1 MATIERVNIED
12 VFPLEDEFGN
22 DLASRDYSKKVNQ
35 EYVHQLARSMREK
48 GVPDEMVTLVRDGG
62 IYRIKA
68 GNSRVMAMRELG
80 TKSFQAIVE
89 DESTLQEVIETVIRT
104 NTKKKYEPEEES
116 CFVRQLAMFATDEHV
131 AEVTGIDTKDVAK
144 IRKAAKV
151 VDDSADDM
159 SLLRLITIGEFADDP
174 EAVETLTNCSERE
187 YQTIA
192 RRLRER
198 KKKQQ
203 SADALASELEAAGI
217 PQVKS
222 PKGLRL
228 VANVNKVSQ
237 LPENLP
243 EGTVA
248 MPHSVQGFYML
259 LAPMEAE
266 QTAQQQQEDAGRAE
280 AEAMAALHLEGT
292 MRRRKWLAKA
302 LERPGGLLNLTKRT
316 EEWRERY
323 PDTVDEFCKT
333 TCASLRVGPSDIVR
347 LFEAWNDSRHN
358 GILDGAGRPRFY
370 ACETYVDLI
379 DLMESDGYEPS
390 EDEWEIYRKAQKHL
404 EG

>member
-1 MATIERVNIED
+1 
-12 VFPLEDEFGN
+12 
-22 DLASRDYSKKVNQ
+22 
-35 EYVHQLARSMREK
+35 
-48 GVPDEMVTLVRDGG
+48 
-62 IYRIKA
+62 
-68 GNSRVMAMRELG
+68 MAMRELG

-358 GILDGAGRPRFY
+358 GILDGAGRPRSY